1 MEKPCLDF
9 IENTSDVYFEAKEQL
24 VQSFSVFENI
34 FQEKKK
40 SFQTFLYETDEWF
53 LSFDKIQE
61 ILVFRYGNNVIK
73 FVFHN
78 GKIQKLFYNT
88 EYVFEKNT
96 REEYEI
102 TRFRSY
108 IIDTDSILKEGMLMY
123 SPEESKRYFEESL
136 RYKKI
141 THLQKTLWYKIF
153 HVFPSFLLGIKDS
166 QIHFP
171 RPLQKEIVYFSE
183 MVEIIDAVIEYTEIL
198 SEYIKKI

>member
-78 GKIQKLFYNT
+78 VKIQKLFYNT
-88 EYVFEKNT
+88 
-96 REEYEI
+96 
-102 TRFRSY
+102 
-108 IIDTDSILKEGMLMY
+108 
-123 SPEESKRYFEESL
+123 
-136 RYKKI
+136 
-141 THLQKTLWYKIF
+141 
-153 HVFPSFLLGIKDS
+153 
-166 QIHFP
+166 
-171 RPLQKEIVYFSE
+171 
-183 MVEIIDAVIEYTEIL
+183 
-198 SEYIKKI
+198 